1 MNSGGNTPSIDPADE
16 DSLVGAFR
24 FIFNKMLQDV
34 NGMLPARVISY
45 DSTTNRAQVQPMIAV
60 LTTDNSQI
68 SRAPI
73 ASVPVLNLGGGGVLI
88 NFKIA
93 PGDLGWLLA
102 NDRDISLFLQS
113 YDESKPNTNRKNNF
127 SDSLFIPHIM
137 TNYSIVDDD
146 DELMTIQNL
155 SGTVRIAILADK
167 VRIVAPDGLEVIGP
181 MVATG
186 GITVTGG
193 SGFNVTG
200 SFNMTGQMHVSG
212 NITASGDITPHIPP

>member
-16 DSLVGAFR
+16 DSLTGAFR
-24 FIFNKMLQDV
+24 FILNKMLQDV

-45 DSTTNRAQVQPMIAV
+45 DRTTNRAQVQPMIAV

-73 ASVPVLNLGGGGVLI
+73 ASVPVLNLGGGGILI
-88 NFKIA
+88 NFKII
-93 PGDLGWLLA
+93 PGDLGWILA

-113 YDESKPNTNRKNNF
+113 YGESKPNTNRKNNF
-127 SDSLFIPHIM
+127 SDSLFIPHVM
-137 TNYSIVDDD
+137 TNYTIVDDN
-146 DELMTIQNL
+146 ELMVIQNL
-155 SGTVRIAILADK
+155 DGTVRIGILTDR
-167 VRIVAPDGLEVIGP
+167 VRITAPTGLEVVGP
-181 MVATG
+181 LAATG

-193 SGFNVTG
+193 SGFQVTG
-200 SFNMTGQMHVSG
+200 DFNMTGQMHVSG